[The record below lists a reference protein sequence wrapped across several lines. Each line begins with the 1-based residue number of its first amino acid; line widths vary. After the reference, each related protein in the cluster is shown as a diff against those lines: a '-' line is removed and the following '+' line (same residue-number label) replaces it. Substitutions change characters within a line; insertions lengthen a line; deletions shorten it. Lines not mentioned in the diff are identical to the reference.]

1 MYKRKAEKS
10 CKQKSLSWTHGVC
23 NFEVFDMRQQRSTSL
38 SSVLVAGQTN
48 IHIYKY
54 IYIHFLEKKKK
65 KTFKKRI
72 VFQNSWLE
80 NFSLA
85 MTSDYALHHAVS
97 LRQDAMR
104 EFKFNPKCVSS
115 LGISTIVRSVGSA
128 PSTVSTG

>member
-1 MYKRKAEKS
+1 MFVLFFVQWILSGGKEKKTQASLKNKKNVLSYNWKNMYKRKAEKS

-65 KTFKKRI
+65 NIQETNRFSKQLAGKLQLGNDKR
-72 VFQNSWLE
+72 LR
-80 NFSLA
+80 L
-85 MTSDYALHHAVS
+85 TS
-97 LRQDAMR
+97 RR
-104 EFKFNPKCVSS
+104 
-115 LGISTIVRSVGSA
+115 
-128 PSTVSTG
+128 

>member
-104 EFKFNPKCVSS
+104 GVQ
-115 LGISTIVRSVGSA
+115 I
-128 PSTVSTG
+128 

>member
-65 KTFKKRI
+65 NIQETNRFSKQLAGKLQLGNDKR
-72 VFQNSWLE
+72 LR
-80 NFSLA
+80 L
-85 MTSDYALHHAVS
+85 TS
-97 LRQDAMR
+97 RR
-104 EFKFNPKCVSS
+104 
-115 LGISTIVRSVGSA
+115 
-128 PSTVSTG
+128 

>member
-1 MYKRKAEKS
+1 M
-10 CKQKSLSWTHGVC
+10 
-23 NFEVFDMRQQRSTSL
+23 
-38 SSVLVAGQTN
+38 
-48 IHIYKY
+48 
-54 IYIHFLEKKKK
+54 
-65 KTFKKRI
+65 

-85 MTSDYALHHAVS
+85 VKSDYALHHAVS